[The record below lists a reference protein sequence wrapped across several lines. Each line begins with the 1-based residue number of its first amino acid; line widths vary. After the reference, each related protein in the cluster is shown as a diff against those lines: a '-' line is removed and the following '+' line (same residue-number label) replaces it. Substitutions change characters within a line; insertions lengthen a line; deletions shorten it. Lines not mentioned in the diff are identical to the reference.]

1 MDMKDI
7 IEKIERPL
15 LFASREDF
23 RYIGQVKGLEN
34 LVMKNLFELKSICG
48 GRDFLGKLLSDL
60 ENAFQGFEGVC
71 RRS

>member
-15 LFASREDF
+15 LFAARDDF

-34 LVMKNLFELKSICG
+34 LVMKNLSELKS
-48 GRDFLGKLLSDL
+48 
-60 ENAFQGFEGVC
+60 AAEGAGLF
-71 RRS
+71 RETHI